1 VLVRPP
7 EIALGLSK
15 RALPLLTVLATGC
28 IAGPAAAQ
36 PLSYWLGAYK
46 LDGLS
51 NYTACMNEARGFR
64 ETLIADRLEEKL
76 GVSAALTPAER
87 DVWVANVTALR
98 AVVRDHAAFRA
109 PDPKNPNK
117 YLDGLTEDEF
127 RAIHSMSTRFSQ
139 EVELK
144 CQDLY
149 GDIAARSVGEK
160 TESQRRLEAG
170 LRARMVEPTDVKTL
184 PLAAL
189 PSPFP
194 KEEPNPEEE
203 LAALRAASRANT
215 ANAQATMNRLSEC
228 TAAMT
233 GIRWSM
239 MADKMQ
245 ERLSAASGLPA
256 ERKAAWEADL
266 GAVRRAGTGNLP
278 MVEAVDPAN
287 PYRFMTW
294 LSAEDQTA
302 IGTEYAARMTTHMAT
317 CTGN

>member
-1 VLVRPP
+1 VLVHLP
-7 EIALGLSK
+7 EIDMGFSK
-15 RALPLLTVLATGC
+15 RSLPLLTVLATGC
-28 IAGPAAAQ
+28 IAEAVGAQ
-36 PLSYWLGAYK
+36 PLSYWLGAHK

-51 NYTACMNEARGFR
+51 NYNACMDEAFGFR
-64 ETLIADRLEEKL
+64 ETLLADRLEEKL
-76 GVSAALTPAER
+76 GVSSALTPAER
-87 DVWVANVTALR
+87 EVWVANVAALR
-98 AVVRDHAAFRA
+98 AVVRDHAALRA
-109 PDPKNPNK
+109 PDPKNPNQ

-160 TESQRRLEAG
+160 TESQRQFEAR

-194 KEEPNPEEE
+194 KEEPSAEEE

-215 ANAQATMNRLSEC
+215 ANGQATMSRLTEC

-233 GIRWSM
+233 VRVP
-239 MADKMQ
+239 
-245 ERLSAASGLPA
+245 RVAAS
-256 ERKAAWEADL
+256 
-266 GAVRRAGTGNLP
+266 
-278 MVEAVDPAN
+278 
-287 PYRFMTW
+287 
-294 LSAEDQTA
+294 S
-302 IGTEYAARMTTHMAT
+302 
-317 CTGN
+317 